1 MPPGLEGSTP
11 QKRVEGM
18 ELCRRGKGYCRVGA
32 VRDTKK
38 EKGQW
43 VLFNQGTAFQYDC
56 IGVGPPSEEM
66 SFNPMEWKADR
77 RIPFHVG
84 VSWILHSLMA

>member
-18 ELCRRGKGYCRVGA
+18 ELCRRGKGDCRVGA

-43 VLFNQGTAFQYDC
+43 VLFNQGTALQYDC
-56 IGVGPPSEEM
+56 IGVGPHLKRCHLTPWNGKPTGASL
-66 SFNPMEWKADR
+66 F
-77 RIPFHVG
+77 
-84 VSWILHSLMA
+84 ILESPGSYIL